1 MAGFHR
7 FECDI
12 MKTETKAIVA
22 SALVVALAIT
32 AISGVTYSWFSD
44 SEDATINV
52 TTGTIEV
59 DAKWSDFTLKSANID
74 GEKTVH
80 IGDHDTFPYT
90 SSTFSSAET
99 ASSGS
104 TKISVTAF
112 MNPGDSFEFTISDI
126 VLKNTIKAV
135 FNYGY
140 EIKVV
145 DGPEAIPFVVKHTT
159 TDPEF
164 NVPNITYAGSDT
176 AREFSDNTITV
187 TLPMDCGNEYQGCS
201 YQMEFYIV
209 AVQSNS
215 PDANITQSNSGAA
228 VHDVTAGDN
237 VVAVSPAEG
246 VFDSATIQFN
256 SGSSDGKIV
265 VKTVD
270 STTEGITVSDGRAI
284 LAGVDVTTGG
294 SEHALRGT
302 DVRITFVIDG
312 ELSENSISIY
322 HDGAA
327 ITPSDLTVNS
337 EDGKT
342 TISFT
347 TSDGFSAYYVA
358 ANYDAK
364 VGSAYYENLADAIAG
379 AENGST
385 VTILRDIDTNETF
398 TLDKKRTI
406 DGNGHVLTSSASYLS
421 DGGIFNVNNG
431 ASGSAIKNLDIH
443 ATAMSGNTGY
453 GVGICLGDDD
463 VSLAS
468 FSLIIE
474 NVDIYATQRGVTV
487 YSNDNSD
494 VELTIDGCKIYAVA
508 EGLTDY
514 TTQVTSTGNY
524 NNSRGI
530 SLWRLENSE
539 VNIFDTT
546 VAGFYYAINIAD
558 GDPASLASSGLV
570 VNINNCELF
579 ARAAINNHV
588 EYATFNAES
597 CRSVGI
603 NNFGGQSE
611 SFGFIVDDSTCVG
624 CEYNIRGCTYVAYMN
639 ETGAANEGA
648 TQYLFCNRGADTSF
662 SVDKDWN
669 GDRTVYVNTY
679 GSADVEKGGIFE
691 HIVDDETIEICGGTY
706 TGPAGNESYN
716 PRAYI
721 GAGCVVSS
729 ETTDGLTTYTVSA
742 Q

>member
-1 MAGFHR
+1 
-7 FECDI
+7 

-22 SALVVALAIT
+22 SALVVALALP

-59 DAKWSDFTLKSANID
+59 DATWSDFTLRSANID
-74 GEKTVH
+74 GFTTVGV
-80 IGDHDTFPYT
+80 GDNGTFPYT

-99 ASSGS
+99 AGG

-145 DGPEAIPFVVKHTT
+145 DGPETIPFVVSYTT
-159 TDPEF
+159 PDPEF

-176 AREFSDNTITV
+176 ARGFSDNTITV

-201 YQMEFYIV
+201 YKMEFYIV

-215 PDANITQSNSGAA
+215 PDANITQSNNGAA
-228 VHDVTAGDN
+228 VHDVTAGEN
-237 VVAVSPAEG
+237 VVTVSPAEG
-246 VFDSATIQFN
+246 VSDSATIQFN

-270 STTEGITVSDGRAI
+270 STTEGITVSGGSAI

-312 ELSENSISIY
+312 ILPENSISIY
-322 HDGAA
+322 HDGAV
-327 ITPSDLTVNS
+327 ITPSDLTVTT

-358 ANYDAK
+358 ADYDAK
-364 VGSAYYENLADAIAG
+364 AGSAYYENLADAIAG
-379 AENGST
+379 AEDEST

-398 TLDKKRTI
+398 TLNKKLTI
-406 DGNGHVLTSSASYLS
+406 DGNGHVLTSSASYS
-421 DGGIFNVNNG
+421 SYGGIFNVNNG

-443 ATAMSGNTGY
+443 ATAMSNKTGY
-453 GVGICLGDDD
+453 GVGICLGNDD
-463 VSLAS
+463 VSLTS
-468 FSLIIE
+468 FSLTIE

-494 VELTIDGCKIYAVA
+494 VDLTIDGCKIYAVA

-539 VNIFDTT
+539 VNICDTT
-546 VAGFYYAINIAD
+546 IAGFYYAINIAN
-558 GDPASLASSGLV
+558 GDAPSASSGLV

-611 SFGFIVDDSTCVG
+611 SFGFIVDDSTCVS

-639 ETGAANEGA
+639 ETGAANEKA
-648 TQYLFCNRGADTSF
+648 TQYLFCNRGTDASF

-669 GDRTVYVNTY
+669 GDHTVYVNTY

-706 TGPAGNESYN
+706 TGPASSGSYD
-716 PRAYI
+716 PSAYL
-721 GAGCVVSS
+721 GAGYGISS

>member
-1 MAGFHR
+1 
-7 FECDI
+7 

-22 SALVVALAIT
+22 SALVVALALT

-59 DAKWSDFTLKSANID
+59 DAKWSDFTLRSANID

-80 IGDHDTFPYT
+80 IGDRDISFPYT
-90 SSTFSSAET
+90 SSKFSSAET

-270 STTEGITVSDGRAI
+270 STTEGITVSDGNAI

-294 SEHALRGT
+294 SEHALQGT
-302 DVRITFVIDG
+302 NVRITFVIDG
-312 ELSENSISIY
+312 ILPGNSISIY

-327 ITPSDLTVNS
+327 ITPS
-337 EDGKT
+337 
-342 TISFT
+342 
-347 TSDGFSAYYVA
+347 
-358 ANYDAK
+358 
-364 VGSAYYENLADAIAG
+364 
-379 AENGST
+379 
-385 VTILRDIDTNETF
+385 
-398 TLDKKRTI
+398 
-406 DGNGHVLTSSASYLS
+406 
-421 DGGIFNVNNG
+421 
-431 ASGSAIKNLDIH
+431 
-443 ATAMSGNTGY
+443 
-453 GVGICLGDDD
+453 
-463 VSLAS
+463 
-468 FSLIIE
+468 
-474 NVDIYATQRGVTV
+474 
-487 YSNDNSD
+487 
-494 VELTIDGCKIYAVA
+494 
-508 EGLTDY
+508 
-514 TTQVTSTGNY
+514 
-524 NNSRGI
+524 
-530 SLWRLENSE
+530 
-539 VNIFDTT
+539 
-546 VAGFYYAINIAD
+546 
-558 GDPASLASSGLV
+558 
-570 VNINNCELF
+570 
-579 ARAAINNHV
+579 
-588 EYATFNAES
+588 
-597 CRSVGI
+597 
-603 NNFGGQSE
+603 
-611 SFGFIVDDSTCVG
+611 
-624 CEYNIRGCTYVAYMN
+624 
-639 ETGAANEGA
+639 
-648 TQYLFCNRGADTSF
+648 
-662 SVDKDWN
+662 
-669 GDRTVYVNTY
+669 
-679 GSADVEKGGIFE
+679 
-691 HIVDDETIEICGGTY
+691 
-706 TGPAGNESYN
+706 
-716 PRAYI
+716 
-721 GAGCVVSS
+721 
-729 ETTDGLTTYTVSA
+729 
-742 Q
+742 

>member
-1 MAGFHR
+1 
-7 FECDI
+7 

-22 SALVVALAIT
+22 SALVVALALT

-59 DAKWSDFTLKSANID
+59 DAKWSDFTLRSANID

-80 IGDHDTFPYT
+80 IGDGDTFPYT

-99 ASSGS
+99 ASSGG

-140 EIKVV
+140 GIKVV
-145 DGPEAIPFVVKHTT
+145 DGPETIPFDVDHTT

-176 AREFSDNTITV
+176 AREFSENTITV

-237 VVAVSPAEG
+237 VVTVSPAEG
-246 VFDSATIQFN
+246 VSDSATIQFS

-270 STTEGITVSDGRAI
+270 STTEGITVSDGSAI

-294 SEHALRGT
+294 PEHALRGT

-312 ELSENSISIY
+312 ILLKDSISIY

-327 ITPSDLTVNS
+327 ITPSDLTVTS

-358 ANYDAK
+358 ADYDAK

-379 AENGST
+379 AEDGST
-385 VTILRDIDTNETF
+385 VTILRDIDTNKTF
-398 TLDKKRTI
+398 TLDKKLTI
-406 DGNGHVLTSSASYLS
+406 DGNGHVLTSSASYS
-421 DGGIFNVNNG
+421 SYGGIFNVNNG

-453 GVGICLGDDD
+453 GVGICLGYDD
-463 VSLAS
+463 VSLRS

-494 VELTIDGCKIYAVA
+494 VDLTIDGCKIYAVA

-530 SLWRLENSE
+530 SLWRLKNSE

-570 VNINNCELF
+570 VNINNCEFF

-691 HIVDDETIEICGGTY
+691 HIVDDETIKVCGGTY
-706 TGPAGNESYN
+706 TGPAGNGSYN
-716 PRAYI
+716 PSAYI
-721 GAGCVVSS
+721 SAGCVVSS

>member
-22 SALVVALAIT
+22 SALVVALALT

-59 DAKWSDFTLKSANID
+59 DAKWSDFTLRSANID

-80 IGDHDTFPYT
+80 IGDRDTSFPYT
-90 SSTFSSAET
+90 SSKFSSAET

-145 DGPEAIPFVVKHTT
+145 DGPETIPFVVKHTT

-270 STTEGITVSDGRAI
+270 STTEGITVSDGNAI

-302 DVRITFVIDG
+302 NVRITFVIDG

-322 HDGAA
+322 HDGAEV
-327 ITPSDLTVNS
+327 TPSDLTVNS

-364 VGSAYYENLADAIAG
+364 VGSAYYESFDAAVSATDGTSDIKL
-379 AENGST
+379 
-385 VTILRDIDTNETF
+385 LRDIEVSSTVLVNKKISIDLNGFDFTNNSGNAFYIYGGNLNVHGTGIISSPSSAVYIVGSNNQSDNKYSVLTIGENVSLISTGVSQQAIAIMPYYDSVLNKNTNYSYGVVVDVKG
-398 TLDKKRTI
+398 TLIGAQSVKTNGMIKNTDNAPSVTLSGATAIGGMYLAGYGDYVIKDCTLSGQIYMKGGSLEYVNNYI
-406 DGNGHVLTSSASYLS
+406 VIESEKYSADYIYCGNGKFGTNAAIMI
-421 DGGIFNVNNG
+421 DDC
-431 ASGSAIKNLDIH
+431 SGYAGFGSIVVG
-443 ATAMSGNTGY
+443 SGNIFEYTGPY
-453 GVGICLGDDD
+453 TTECFD
-463 VSLAS
+463 VMYNINPDA
-468 FSLIIE
+468 
-474 NVDIYATQRGVTV
+474 D
-487 YSNDNSD
+487 YSASD
-494 VELTIDGCKIYAVA
+494 VEIYEGVTNTKTGSDFAYYVEGMFKFYSTQYSCKAYFTTLEAA
-508 EGLTDY
+508 EAYDVDTFVTENGLTGA
-514 TTQVTSTGNY
+514 TNVSLSVVKAVSQ
-524 NNSRGI
+524 NNS
-530 SLWRLENSE
+530 
-539 VNIFDTT
+539 
-546 VAGFYYAINIAD
+546 
-558 GDPASLASSGLV
+558 
-570 VNINNCELF
+570 
-579 ARAAINNHV
+579 
-588 EYATFNAES
+588 
-597 CRSVGI
+597 
-603 NNFGGQSE
+603 
-611 SFGFIVDDSTCVG
+611 
-624 CEYNIRGCTYVAYMN
+624 
-639 ETGAANEGA
+639 
-648 TQYLFCNRGADTSF
+648 
-662 SVDKDWN
+662 
-669 GDRTVYVNTY
+669 
-679 GSADVEKGGIFE
+679 
-691 HIVDDETIEICGGTY
+691 
-706 TGPAGNESYN
+706 
-716 PRAYI
+716 
-721 GAGCVVSS
+721 
-729 ETTDGLTTYTVSA
+729 
-742 Q
+742 